1 MKLFP
6 GADILPLLFFSSIS
20 IFIAIYV
27 CFPTKADRQTHK
39 SEYTYIRLE
48 QSVKLI
54 RRHTY
59 YYSSLIRKITMAK
72 EQHSNR
78 EAKKKPLMSF
88 KEKRAAKKAKKDT
101 RSTFLESEKK

>member
-27 CFPTKADRQTHK
+27 CFPAKADRQTHK

-54 RRHTY
+54 RRHT